1 MKIDRAT
8 SPSFF
13 IADLMQYDYIEPEL
27 QGKGI
32 RERYRECIKSL
43 YKQLESKITVKSIS
57 NNIKSFLNYEE
68 K

>member
-13 IADLMQYDYIEPEL
+13 IADLMQYDYVKPEL

-32 RERYRECIKSL
+32 IERYRECIKNL

-57 NNIKSFLNYEE
+57 NNIKSFLKYEE